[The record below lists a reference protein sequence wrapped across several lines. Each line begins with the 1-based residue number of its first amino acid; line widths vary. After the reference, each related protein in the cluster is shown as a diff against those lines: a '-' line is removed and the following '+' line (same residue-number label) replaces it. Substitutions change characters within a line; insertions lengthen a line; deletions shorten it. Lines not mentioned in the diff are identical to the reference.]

1 MKQDGFTMIELLVVI
16 AIIAILAAIIF
27 PAVVSAKDAAYRS
40 SDMSHLNEIR
50 TALQLYRTDQGA
62 YPPELFGYV
71 EPYGNVI
78 TLGQTA
84 PVPAD
89 QIQGYLFPK
98 RVPAISTF
106 QPAYVHA
113 AATATVGG
121 LLDTSKIGSG
131 TDQINSACG
140 TTGTLTGPLRP
151 TAFIGPGRRFPAPSP
166 RATIWG
172 RYSRRNLPNEHAVLR
187 CGCPGQLQRCSLIN
201 SVPQFYTVDGYD
213 VAAEPDSNGDTRYV
227 IHYALFWTGLGL
239 GVCTDV
245 PCPGGPSGS
254 SADSMKQLGYS
265 NPPDN
270 TVITW
275 DSYFR
280 NYTPAHTPELGVKRD
295 VVLFLGGNAKMYDSN
310 AVYQNAWNISP

>member
-1 MKQDGFTMIELLVVI
+1 MKQVGFTMIELLVVI

-27 PAVVSAKDAAYRS
+27 PAAVAAKDAAYRS
-40 SDMSHLNEIR
+40 SDMSHLNELR

-62 YPPELFGYV
+62 YPPEMFGYV
-71 EPYGNVI
+71 NTYASP
-78 TLGQTA
+78 

-106 QPAYVHA
+106 QPAYDRSS
-113 AATATVGG
+113 TTTTVGG
-121 LLDTSKIGSG
+121 DGDPIGDPSG
-131 TDQINSACG
+131 NPAHDCG
-140 TTGTLTGPLRP
+140 TTGSLLSTQPPTSCVYWPGPPISNPACYSQAYGDDTPVLEDPSGQTNSSPVP
-151 TAFIGPGRRFPAPSP
+151 TYYA
-166 RATIWG
+166 
-172 RYSRRNLPNEHAVLR
+172 
-187 CGCPGQLQRCSLIN
+187 
-201 SVPQFYTVDGYD
+201 VDGYD
-213 VAAEPDSNGDTRYV
+213 VAPEQDQNGHIRYV
-227 IHYALFWTGLGL
+227 IHYALFWTGYGI
-239 GVCTDV
+239 GNAACTTNYTV
-245 PCPGGPSGS
+245 QPG
-254 SADSMKQLGYS
+254 SASDSMKQLGYA

-280 NYTPAHTPELGVKRD
+280 NYTPSHTPELGVKRD